1 MRSHTLA
8 HPALAFTHEHYL
20 WLPLGG
26 LLALAWANTAPESY
40 FTFATRLSFPVNE
53 IGMALFFALVTQEVV
68 EEMMPHGA
76 LHSWK
81 RWLLPVIGA
90 VGGAVGAT
98 ATYFMYISVK
108 HEPVLQLGWLAA
120 GAFDIA
126 FSYFVVKSIFKRHPA
141 VSFLLVMA
149 IVTNAA
155 GMIAAALL
163 YQPVTVRPGGA
174 VLMMAAIAVAMV
186 FRRRRVHRF
195 WPYLAVCG
203 PLSWWAL
210 YIDGF
215 HPALAL
221 VPIVPFLP
229 HQPRSAERFDD
240 SADAPLTSPRH
251 FEHRWNY
258 AVQLVLFLFGLV
270 NAGVLLHR
278 HGTGTWALMAAAL
291 GGRPI
296 GILAAIGIAMLMG
309 LRLPPRLHWRD
320 LVVVALAASSGFTF
334 ALFAAVAV
342 YPVGPILA
350 ELTLGAVLSGIGI
363 IAAFA
368 VARVLK
374 VGRFTMITRTTALLT
389 VAFLLT
395 PLTAAWTRAQAG
407 SAEIALR
414 HFTSAIDS
422 YVHLHR
428 RLEAK
433 LPPMR
438 LTERAQDIFEASDA
452 MAAAI
457 RRARPDAREGDM
469 FDSAARAFIRT
480 RIADTLAARG
490 IRPADL
496 IAVNVEEADEHAPQP
511 VVNGRFPWMRAAG
524 LWPCVLAAL
533 PGLPEELEYR
543 MVGSDLVLVD
553 VHANLVVDV
562 LRNAVQ

>member
-1 MRSHTLA
+1 MRRHTVA
-8 HPALAFTHEHYL
+8 HPALLFSLEHYL

-26 LLALAWANTAPESY
+26 LLALVWANTAPESY

-53 IGMALFFALVTQEVV
+53 IGMALFFALVTQEIV
-68 EEMMPHGA
+68 EETMPHGA

-90 VGGAVGAT
+90 LGGAIGAT
-98 ATYFMYISVK
+98 ATYLVYVSVK

-155 GMIAAALL
+155 GIVATALL
-163 YQPVTVRPGGA
+163 YQPVAVRPGGA
-174 VLMMAAIAVAMV
+174 VLMMVAIAVAMI
-186 FRRRRVHRF
+186 FRRKRVHRF
-195 WPYLAVCG
+195 WPYLVVCG

-229 HQPRSAERFDD
+229 HQPRSAAAFDD
-240 SADAPLTSPRH
+240 SADAPLASPRH
-251 FEHRWNY
+251 FEHRWNS

-270 NAGVLLHR
+270 NAGVLLQR
-278 HGTGTWALMAAAL
+278 YGTGTWALMVAAL
-291 GGRPI
+291 GGRPV
-296 GILAAIGIAMLMG
+296 GILAAIGIAMLIG

-350 ELTLGAVLSGIGI
+350 ELTLGAVLSGIGV

-374 VGRFTMITRTTALLT
+374 VGRFAMITRTTALFV
-389 VAFLLT
+389 VALLLM
-395 PLTAAWTRAQAG
+395 PLNAASARAQARN
-407 SAEIALR
+407 ADVALR
-414 HFTSAIDS
+414 NFTSAIDS
-422 YVHLHR
+422 YVRLHR
-428 RLEAK
+428 RLEAT

-438 LTERAQDIFEASDA
+438 LTERVQDIFEASDT

-457 RRARPDAREGDM
+457 RRARPDAREGDI
-469 FDSAARAFIRT
+469 FDSAAGAFIRT
-480 RIADTLAARG
+480 RIAETLAARRV
-490 IRPADL
+490 RPEDV
-496 IAVNVEEADEHAPQP
+496 IAVNLEEADEHAPQP

-524 LWPCVLAAL
+524 VSPCLLQVL
-533 PGLPEELEYR
+533 PSLPEELEYR
-543 MVGSDLVLVD
+543 MVGSDVVLVD
-553 VHANLVVDV
+553 VHANLVVDI
-562 LRNAVQ
+562 LRHAVQ